1 MSGYQI
7 FNAAGALVIDSNY
20 KGTYFRDTIGYSNLT
35 DVGYYDIKCQLGNST
50 DMGFVAARPGN
61 DGSLKWFKPSEGA
74 RFFFAGQGDWMTA
87 NAGIV
92 ARTRSD
98 IPVESG
104 YKDVFNA
111 AGELIWSA
119 VMAAKIPRIL
129 GFFDIPANY
138 DLDNAVYSQNI
149 GTNTYILSSALAYG
163 NIFDDGGTNTG
174 YSGVYFR
181 FSGGVLQC
189 QWVSKLQNT
198 WASSFKPYGLRIPYA
213 ILPNLT

>member
-7 FNAAGALVIDSNY
+7 FNASGALVIDSNY
-20 KGTYFRDTIGYSNLT
+20 KGTYFRDTITYSNIT
-35 DVGYYDIKCQLGNST
+35 DIGYYNIACLLGNSA
-50 DMGFVAARPGN
+50 DMGYVAAAPGI

-74 RFFFAGQGDWMTA
+74 RIFFAGQGDWATA

-98 IPVESG
+98 IAVQSG
-104 YKDVFNA
+104 YKDVYNA

-119 VMAAKIPRIL
+119 VMAGKIPRIL
-129 GFFDIPANY
+129 GFFDIPVNF
-138 DLDNAVYSQNI
+138 DLDNSVYSQSI
-149 GTNTYILSSALAYG
+149 GTNTYFLASALSHG
-163 NIFDDGGTNTG
+163 NIYDDGGTNTG
-174 YSGVYFR
+174 YSGIYFR

-213 ILPNLT
+213 IIPNLT